1 MDFNFKKIAS
11 DAGGFFSRAK
21 QLTEETFLK
30 AERTELDSH
39 FENLLQRAD
48 KTEDH
53 TRRLLSS
60 IESYLQPNPTVRM
73 EEVFYEKLELKKDG
87 VVRQNNLEQLS
98 TAMTEAGETF
108 GEITPYG
115 TALLKVAQTESR
127 LGQAERELCAQAATN
142 TLLPIRRFLEGDMKT
157 IQKERKVLNSKRLDL
172 DACKSRLKK
181 AKNVDTQAVTNSKTS
196 GGFTVEQAEADV
208 RVAQAEFDK
217 QSEITKLLLEGIQ
230 TAHNNQLKCLR
241 DFVEAQMSFYAQAH
255 QLMADLQRELSGT
268 MSFRGSS
275 AILVN
280 NSGDPPNGR
289 TMAAAIAAAKPSG
302 LLPEDLGTKQAKVI
316 MDYEAVL
323 PSEISVI
330 QNDILIVYRLPG
342 MDAEYVMA
350 EKGGKRGKLPVS
362 YIELL

>member
-53 TRRLLSS
+53 TRRLLSA
-60 IESYLQPNPTVRM
+60 IEGYLQPNPTVRM

-87 VVRQNNLEQLS
+87 AIRQNNLEQLS
-98 TAMTEAGETF
+98 TAMTEAGEQF
-108 GEITPYG
+108 GETTPYG
-115 TALLKVAQTESR
+115 SALLKVAQTENR
-127 LGQAERELCAQAATN
+127 LGQAERELCGQAATN

-181 AKNVDTQAVTNSKTS
+181 AKTVDLQ
-196 GGFTVEQAEADV
+196 TVAEADV

-241 DFVEAQMSFYAQAH
+241 DFVEAQMSFYAQSH

-302 LLPEDLGTKQAKVI
+302 LLPDDLGTKQAKVI
-316 MDYEAVL
+316 MDYDAVL
-323 PSEISVI
+323 PQEISVT